1 MSWEEYANT
10 VTSLF
15 NKLKEKGWST
25 YGGQNSDAMKLLN
38 LYFTRREEKNEHD
51 NRLPDSGRKPAEKTK
66 KIH

>member
-25 YGGQNSDAMKLLN
+25 YGGQNSDAMKFLN
-38 LYFTRREEKNEHD
+38 LYFTSGAYVSDDKERGEK
-51 NRLPDSGRKPAEKTK
+51 
-66 KIH
+66 

>member
-38 LYFTRREEKNEHD
+38 LYFTSGAYVSGDKERREE
-51 NRLPDSGRKPAEKTK
+51 
-66 KIH
+66 

>member
-25 YGGQNSDAMKLLN
+25 YGGQNSDVMKLLN
-38 LYFTRREEKNEHD
+38 LYFTSGAYVSGDKEKETHGGED
-51 NRLPDSGRKPAEKTK
+51 NAPD
-66 KIH
+66 

>member
-25 YGGQNSDAMKLLN
+25 YGGQNSDAMKFLK
-38 LYFTRREEKNEHD
+38 LYITQRMVNADEKHC
-51 NRLPDSGRKPAEKTK
+51 T
-66 KIH
+66 

>member
-1 MSWEEYANT
+1 MTILCRWKMSLEEYANT

-38 LYFTRREEKNEHD
+38 LYFTSGAYVSGDKERGEE
-51 NRLPDSGRKPAEKTK
+51 
-66 KIH
+66 

>member
-1 MSWEEYANT
+1 MNWEEYANT

-38 LYFTRREEKNEHD
+38 LYFTSGAYAQTKGEKSNE
-51 NRLPDSGRKPAEKTK
+51 S
-66 KIH
+66 I

>member
-1 MSWEEYANT
+1 MSCEEYANT

-38 LYFTRREEKNEHD
+38 LYFTSGAYVQTKGEKGDES
-51 NRLPDSGRKPAEKTK
+51 L
-66 KIH
+66 